1 MEYMTHWL
9 LGLIVFL
16 EIKSY
21 LERKALYTR
30 LMARDLNE
38 LKSFQAKPKPKEPLR
53 VEI

>member
-1 MEYMTHWL
+1 MGDLNYFL

-38 LKSFQAKPKPKEPLR
+38 LKNFQAKPKPKEPIR
-53 VEI
+53 IEI